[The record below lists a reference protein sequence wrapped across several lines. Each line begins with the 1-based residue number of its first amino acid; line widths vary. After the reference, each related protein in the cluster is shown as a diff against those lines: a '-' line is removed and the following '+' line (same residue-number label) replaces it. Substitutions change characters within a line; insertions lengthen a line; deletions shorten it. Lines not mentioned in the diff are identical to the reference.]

1 MGSVEANGGTCRTL
15 VNINY
20 FNQAQSVALTVFG
33 ITAGILMR
41 FTHHYKIIL
50 IVGLAIR
57 LLCVTLPLP
66 PLSLTDLDLRARTA
80 VLA

>member
-1 MGSVEANGGTCRTL
+1 MTCRRGRCRTL

-33 ITAGILMR
+33 ITAGIVMR
-41 FTHHYKIIL
+41 FTHHYKILL

-57 LLCVTLPLP
+57 LLCVAPRSRSCSHLPC
-66 PLSLTDLDLRARTA
+66 SLTRATA
-80 VLA
+80 AWA